1 MSIEYDFYRNPN
13 SQGSNIK
20 RYHAR
25 VVSSDRISTD
35 ELAEEIQKEC
45 SLTITDVKAVLIALG
60 DKLAKHLG
68 DGSKVHL
75 EGIGYFQVNL
85 QCKEEVCTTRS
96 VRSDN
101 VEFKSVSYRADNEL
115 KKHLRNQKIQR
126 SQTRIHS
133 REMTEEEIIEFNT
146 LVLRSG
152 SQDQSKSMMRDEL
165 ATSITYETNLMSYLD
180 TNVKLLDYEII
191 DDKKADWYDQDEF
204 KGLPRIELLT
214 EFEEKTGNKIWFY
227 TIQQFIEELE
237 KHCKIY

>member
-1 MSIEYDFYRNPN
+1 MSIKYDFYRNPN
-13 SQGSNIK
+13 SQGTNKK

-68 DGSKVHL
+68 EGSKVHL

-85 QCKEEVCTTRS
+85 QCKEEVRTTRS

-133 REMTEEEIIEFNT
+133 REMTEEEIDQKLSDYFKTHDT
-146 LVLRSG
+146 LTRSQFEVLCT
-152 SQDQSKSMMRDEL
+152 QVKSTAHRILQKLVKDGKLKNVSTKQHPVYMPD
-165 ATSITYETNLMSYLD
+165 NLY
-180 TNVKLLDYEII
+180 N
-191 DDKKADWYDQDEF
+191 
-204 KGLPRIELLT
+204 KGMA
-214 EFEEKTGNKIWFY
+214 EK
-227 TIQQFIEELE
+227 
-237 KHCKIY
+237 

>member
-13 SQGSNIK
+13 SQGTDKK

-85 QCKEEVCTTRS
+85 QC
-96 VRSDN
+96 
-101 VEFKSVSYRADNEL
+101 
-115 KKHLRNQKIQR
+115 
-126 SQTRIHS
+126 
-133 REMTEEEIIEFNT
+133 
-146 LVLRSG
+146 
-152 SQDQSKSMMRDEL
+152 
-165 ATSITYETNLMSYLD
+165 
-180 TNVKLLDYEII
+180 
-191 DDKKADWYDQDEF
+191 
-204 KGLPRIELLT
+204 
-214 EFEEKTGNKIWFY
+214 
-227 TIQQFIEELE
+227 
-237 KHCKIY
+237 

>member
-13 SQGSNIK
+13 SQGTNKK

-25 VVSSDRISTD
+25 VVSSDRITTD
-35 ELAEEIQKEC
+35 ELAEEIQNEC

-96 VRSDN
+96 VRSEN

-115 KKHLRNQKIQR
+115 KKHLKKQKIQR
-126 SQTRIHS
+126 SQTKIHS
-133 REMTEEEIIEFNT
+133 VEMTEEELDQKLTDYFKTNDT
-146 LVLRSG
+146 LTRSQFEVLCT
-152 SQDQSKSMMRDEL
+152 QVKSTAHRILQKLVKDGKLKNVSTKQHPVYMPD
-165 ATSITYETNLMSYLD
+165 NLY
-180 TNVKLLDYEII
+180 N
-191 DDKKADWYDQDEF
+191 
-204 KGLPRIELLT
+204 KGMA
-214 EFEEKTGNKIWFY
+214 EK
-227 TIQQFIEELE
+227 
-237 KHCKIY
+237 

>member
-13 SQGSNIK
+13 SQGTNKK

-35 ELAEEIQKEC
+35 ELAEEIQNEC

-96 VRSDN
+96 VRSEN

-115 KKHLRNQKIQR
+115 KKHLKKQKIQR
-126 SQTRIHS
+126 SQTKIHS
-133 REMTEEEIIEFNT
+133 VEMTEEEIDQKLTDYFKTNDT
-146 LVLRSG
+146 LTRSQFEVLCT
-152 SQDQSKSMMRDEL
+152 QVKSTAHRILQKLVKDGKLKNVSTKQHPVYMPD
-165 ATSITYETNLMSYLD
+165 NLY
-180 TNVKLLDYEII
+180 N
-191 DDKKADWYDQDEF
+191 
-204 KGLPRIELLT
+204 KGMV
-214 EFEEKTGNKIWFY
+214 EK
-227 TIQQFIEELE
+227 
-237 KHCKIY
+237 

>member
-13 SQGSNIK
+13 SQRTNKK

-25 VVSSDRISTD
+25 VVSSDRNTTD
-35 ELAEEIQKEC
+35 ELAEEIQNEC

-96 VRSDN
+96 VRSEN

-115 KKHLRNQKIQR
+115 KKHLKKQKIQR
-126 SQTRIHS
+126 SQTKIHS
-133 REMTEEEIIEFNT
+133 VEMTEEEIDQKLTDYFKTNDT
-146 LVLRSG
+146 LTRSQFEVLCT
-152 SQDQSKSMMRDEL
+152 QVKSTAHRILQKLVKDGKLKNVSTKQHPVYMPD
-165 ATSITYETNLMSYLD
+165 NLY
-180 TNVKLLDYEII
+180 N
-191 DDKKADWYDQDEF
+191 
-204 KGLPRIELLT
+204 KGVA
-214 EFEEKTGNKIWFY
+214 EK
-227 TIQQFIEELE
+227 
-237 KHCKIY
+237 

>member
-1 MSIEYDFYRNPN
+1 MPIEYDFYRNPN
-13 SQGSNIK
+13 SQGTNKK

-68 DGSKVHL
+68 EGSKVHL

-85 QCKEEVCTTRS
+85 QCKEEVRTTRS

-133 REMTEEEIIEFNT
+133 REMTEEEIDQKLSDYFKTHDT
-146 LVLRSG
+146 LTRSQFEVLCT
-152 SQDQSKSMMRDEL
+152 QVKSTAHRILQKLVKDGKLKNVSTKQHPVYMPD
-165 ATSITYETNLMSYLD
+165 NLY
-180 TNVKLLDYEII
+180 N
-191 DDKKADWYDQDEF
+191 
-204 KGLPRIELLT
+204 KGMA
-214 EFEEKTGNKIWFY
+214 EK
-227 TIQQFIEELE
+227 
-237 KHCKIY
+237 

>member
-13 SQGSNIK
+13 SQGTDKK

-25 VVSSDRISTD
+25 VVSSDRITTD
-35 ELAEEIQKEC
+35 ELAEEIQNEC

-96 VRSDN
+96 VRSEN

-115 KKHLRNQKIQR
+115 KKHLKKQKIQR
-126 SQTRIHS
+126 SQTKIHS
-133 REMTEEEIIEFNT
+133 VEMTEEEIDQKLTDYFKTNDT
-146 LVLRSG
+146 LTRSQFEVLCT
-152 SQDQSKSMMRDEL
+152 QVKSTAHRILQKLVKDGKLKNVSTKQHPVYMPD
-165 ATSITYETNLMSYLD
+165 NLY
-180 TNVKLLDYEII
+180 N
-191 DDKKADWYDQDEF
+191 
-204 KGLPRIELLT
+204 KGMA
-214 EFEEKTGNKIWFY
+214 EK
-227 TIQQFIEELE
+227 
-237 KHCKIY
+237 

>member
-13 SQGSNIK
+13 SQGTDKK

-25 VVSSDRISTD
+25 VVSGDRISTD
-35 ELAEEIQKEC
+35 ELAEEIQNEC

-85 QCKEEVCTTRS
+85 QCKEEVRTTRS

-115 KKHLRNQKIQR
+115 KKHLKKQKIQR
-126 SQTRIHS
+126 SQTKIHS
-133 REMTEEEIIEFNT
+133 VEMTEEEIDQKLTDYFKTNDT
-146 LVLRSG
+146 LTRSQFEVLCT
-152 SQDQSKSMMRDEL
+152 QVKSTAHRILQKLVKDGKLKNVSTKQHPVYMPD
-165 ATSITYETNLMSYLD
+165 NLY
-180 TNVKLLDYEII
+180 N
-191 DDKKADWYDQDEF
+191 
-204 KGLPRIELLT
+204 KGMA
-214 EFEEKTGNKIWFY
+214 EK
-227 TIQQFIEELE
+227 
-237 KHCKIY
+237 

>member
-13 SQGSNIK
+13 SQGTNKK

-25 VVSSDRISTD
+25 VVSSDRITTD
-35 ELAEEIQKEC
+35 ELAEEIQNEC

-96 VRSDN
+96 VRSEN

-115 KKHLRNQKIQR
+115 KKHLKKQKIQR
-126 SQTRIHS
+126 SQTKIHS
-133 REMTEEEIIEFNT
+133 VEMTEEDIDQKLTDYFKTNDT
-146 LVLRSG
+146 LTRSQFEVLCT
-152 SQDQSKSMMRDEL
+152 QVKSTAHRILQKLVKDGKLKNVSTKQHPVYMPD
-165 ATSITYETNLMSYLD
+165 NLY
-180 TNVKLLDYEII
+180 N
-191 DDKKADWYDQDEF
+191 
-204 KGLPRIELLT
+204 KGMV
-214 EFEEKTGNKIWFY
+214 EK
-227 TIQQFIEELE
+227 
-237 KHCKIY
+237 

>member
-13 SQGSNIK
+13 SQGTDKK

-25 VVSSDRISTD
+25 VVSSDRITTD

-68 DGSKVHL
+68 DGSIVHL

-96 VRSDN
+96 VRSEN

-115 KKHLRNQKIQR
+115 KKHLKKQKIQR
-126 SQTRIHS
+126 SQTKIHS
-133 REMTEEEIIEFNT
+133 VEMTEEEIDQKLTDYFKTNDT
-146 LVLRSG
+146 LTRSQFEVLCT
-152 SQDQSKSMMRDEL
+152 QVKSTAHRILQKLVKDGKLKNVSTKQHPVYMPD
-165 ATSITYETNLMSYLD
+165 NLY
-180 TNVKLLDYEII
+180 N
-191 DDKKADWYDQDEF
+191 
-204 KGLPRIELLT
+204 KGMV
-214 EFEEKTGNKIWFY
+214 EK
-227 TIQQFIEELE
+227 
-237 KHCKIY
+237 

>member
-13 SQGSNIK
+13 SQGTNKK

-85 QCKEEVCTTRS
+85 QCKEEVRTTRS

-115 KKHLRNQKIQR
+115 KKHLRNQKILR

-133 REMTEEEIIEFNT
+133 LEMTEEEIDQKLSDYFKMHDT
-146 LVLRSG
+146 LTRSQFDVLCT
-152 SQDQSKSMMRDEL
+152 QVKSTAHRILQKLVKDGKLKNVSTKQHPVYMPD
-165 ATSITYETNLMSYLD
+165 NLY
-180 TNVKLLDYEII
+180 N
-191 DDKKADWYDQDEF
+191 
-204 KGLPRIELLT
+204 KGMA
-214 EFEEKTGNKIWFY
+214 EK
-227 TIQQFIEELE
+227 
-237 KHCKIY
+237 

>member
-13 SQGSNIK
+13 SQGTDKK

-45 SLTITDVKAVLIALG
+45 SLTITDVNAVLIALG
-60 DKLAKHLG
+60 DKLVKHLG

-85 QCKEEVCTTRS
+85 QCKEEVRTTRS

-115 KKHLRNQKIQR
+115 KKHLKKQKIQR
-126 SQTRIHS
+126 SQTKIHS
-133 REMTEEEIIEFNT
+133 VEMTEEEIDQKLTDYFKTNDT
-146 LVLRSG
+146 LTRSQFEVLCT
-152 SQDQSKSMMRDEL
+152 QVKSTAHRILQKLVKDGKLKNVSTKQHPVYMPD
-165 ATSITYETNLMSYLD
+165 NLY
-180 TNVKLLDYEII
+180 N
-191 DDKKADWYDQDEF
+191 
-204 KGLPRIELLT
+204 KGVA
-214 EFEEKTGNKIWFY
+214 EK
-227 TIQQFIEELE
+227 
-237 KHCKIY
+237 

>member
-13 SQGSNIK
+13 SQGTNKK

-68 DGSKVHL
+68 EGSKVHL

-85 QCKEEVCTTRS
+85 QCKEEVRTTRS

-133 REMTEEEIIEFNT
+133 REMTEEEIDQKLSDYFKTHDT
-146 LVLRSG
+146 LTRSQFEVLCTQVKSTAHRILQKLVKDGKLKNVS
-152 SQDQSKSMMRDEL
+152 SKQHPVYMPD
-165 ATSITYETNLMSYLD
+165 NLY
-180 TNVKLLDYEII
+180 N
-191 DDKKADWYDQDEF
+191 
-204 KGLPRIELLT
+204 KGMA
-214 EFEEKTGNKIWFY
+214 EK
-227 TIQQFIEELE
+227 
-237 KHCKIY
+237 

>member
-13 SQGSNIK
+13 SQGTNKK

-68 DGSKVHL
+68 EGSKVHL

-85 QCKEEVCTTRS
+85 QCKEEVRTTRS
-96 VRSDN
+96 VRSEY

-133 REMTEEEIIEFNT
+133 LEMTEEEIDQKLSDYFKTHDT
-146 LVLRSG
+146 LTRSQFEVLCT
-152 SQDQSKSMMRDEL
+152 QVKSTAHRILQKLVKDGKLKNVSTKQHPVYMPD
-165 ATSITYETNLMSYLD
+165 NLY
-180 TNVKLLDYEII
+180 NN
-191 DDKKADWYDQDEF
+191 
-204 KGLPRIELLT
+204 KGMA
-214 EFEEKTGNKIWFY
+214 EK
-227 TIQQFIEELE
+227 
-237 KHCKIY
+237 

>member
-13 SQGSNIK
+13 SQGTNKK

-35 ELAEEIQKEC
+35 ELAEEIQNEC
-45 SLTITDVKAVLIALG
+45 SLTVTDVKAVLIALG

-96 VRSDN
+96 VRSEN

-115 KKHLRNQKIQR
+115 KKHLKKQKIQR
-126 SQTRIHS
+126 SQTKIHS
-133 REMTEEEIIEFNT
+133 LEMTAEEVDQKLADYFKTHDT
-146 LVLRSG
+146 LTRSQFEVLCT
-152 SQDQSKSMMRDEL
+152 QVKSTAHRILQKLVKDGKLKNVSTKQHPVYMPD
-165 ATSITYETNLMSYLD
+165 NL
-180 TNVKLLDYEII
+180 
-191 DDKKADWYDQDEF
+191 
-204 KGLPRIELLT
+204 
-214 EFEEKTGNKIWFY
+214 
-227 TIQQFIEELE
+227 
-237 KHCKIY
+237 